1 MKTVCLIV
9 FVTYYL
15 IGSFILLNIIF
26 NPNFN
31 LILVNKKTKEEK
43 EPSSSFVVFYSLF
56 WIIFIPLSVWKGVE

>member
-1 MKTVCLIV
+1 MKIVCLIV